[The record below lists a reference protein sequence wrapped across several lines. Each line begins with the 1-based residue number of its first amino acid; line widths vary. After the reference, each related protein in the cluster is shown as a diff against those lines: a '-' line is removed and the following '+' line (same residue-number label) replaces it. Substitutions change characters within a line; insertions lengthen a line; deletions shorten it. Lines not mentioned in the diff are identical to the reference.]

1 MGDPMKTSPAGIA
14 FICDWEKFAARPYRD
29 AVGKWTW
36 GYGHCQQP
44 GEAIPK
50 SITEAAAYV
59 LMGKDLGDAEAV
71 IANWIHAPLLQCH
84 FDALV
89 SLAYNCGPAAVMPAT
104 STLAR
109 LLNARR
115 FGEAAI
121 QFLRW
126 DMAGGKHLPGL
137 AKRRLAERRI
147 FELAIY
153 DSTH

>member
-1 MGDPMKTSPAGIA
+1 MKTSANGIA
-14 FICDWEKFAARPYRD
+14 FICDWEKFAFVPYPD
-29 AVGKWTW
+29 ADGNWTL
-36 GYGHCQQP
+36 GYGHCQKP

-50 SITEAAAYV
+50 NITEAAAYT
-59 LMGKDLGDAEAV
+59 LMSKDLREAEAV
-71 IANWIHAPLLQCH
+71 IASWISAPLLQCQ

-89 SLAYNCGPAAVMPAT
+89 SLAYNCGAAAVMPAT

-126 DMAGGKHLPGL
+126 DMSGGKHLPGL

-147 FELAIY
+147 FELSIY